1 MNAPALRTVK
11 VMRRARIRRWKSHL
25 RRSAAKRWTS
35 RVLFAGSLFAAG
47 YFTPRPMR
55 LPERFEPV
63 SVINSNGRLHAA
75 TLWEDGKFHSV
86 ETGET
91 LPQIIEWTKP

>member
-1 MNAPALRTVK
+1 MNASASRTKK
-11 VMRRARIRRWKSHL
+11 VMRRARLLKW
-25 RRSAAKRWTS
+25 AGYAG
-35 RVLFAGSLFAAG
+35 RVLFAGSIYIAG

-91 LPQIIEWTKP
+91 LPQIIEWH